1 MAPGSSCSG
10 RGRLTHNQR
19 ARKPPGKCALE
30 EESLLPM
37 IVDPEQLCWLS
48 QCRTLQKAT
57 GQAGFKG
64 SVGTERRTRKQMGFS
79 DAMFLLSFHYRGG
92 LNLIGFCWF
101 VCLVNFVSGVGGRGG
116 GIKPK
121 VLATAPIPQFSL
133 ENYKEP
139 FKGFLIHLFLFVC
152 FVVGCCYWFGV
163 VFLLFCLVLSCCQE
177 PSGNHS
183 TIAVTM
189 GWLNSCMMILR
200 MKFRNHA
207 SNWREERNV
216 PTWVISRIAYLN
228 LNIRIFFYLHPKRH
242 RNIQNVF

>member
-19 ARKPPGKCALE
+19 ARKPPGKCAVE

-48 QCRTLQKAT
+48 QCRTLQKAM

-64 SVGTERRTRKQMGFS
+64 NVGTERRTRKQMGFS

-92 LNLIGFCWF
+92 LNLIGSCWF

-133 ENYKEP
+133 ENYKEL

-152 FVVGCCYWFGV
+152 FVVGCCYWFGGGFFV
-163 VFLLFCLVLSCCQE
+163 VLFGVVLLPGAKWE
-177 PSGNHS
+177 P
-183 TIAVTM
+183 
-189 GWLNSCMMILR
+189 
-200 MKFRNHA
+200 
-207 SNWREERNV
+207 
-216 PTWVISRIAYLN
+216 
-228 LNIRIFFYLHPKRH
+228 RH
-242 RNIQNVF
+242 YCSDHGVA